1 VTPPFRYHRDP
12 LFLLG
17 CAAYAANRWLIKPHV
32 HTGFMHNHF
41 NDCWLIPCALPLV
54 LLIQRALSLRP
65 NDDPPRLSEIVPHL
79 VFWSILFKG
88 IGPRIVP
95 WAAPD
100 LWDIPCYWAGGLVA
114 WVWWNQES
122 LFQKSADD
130 RSSSTPILSAA
141 NQ

>member
-17 CAAYAANRWLIKPHV
+17 CAAYAVNRWLIKPHV

-54 LLIQRALSLRP
+54 LLIQRALGLRP
-65 NDDPPRLSEIVPHL
+65 HDDPPRLSEIVPHL

-88 IGPRIVP
+88 IGPKIFP

-100 LWDIPCYWAGGLVA
+100 LWDIPCYWAGGLMA
-114 WVWWNQES
+114 WVWWNRES
-122 LFQKSADD
+122 LTRKSAVEL
-130 RSSSTPILSAA
+130 TPAILPS
-141 NQ
+141 NR